1 MNKKKVI
8 TNTFITV
15 IAGLLALLFYSFH
28 INDKNFSNKINI
40 EDSEINFN

>member
-15 IAGLLALLFYSFH
+15 IAGLLALLFYSS
-28 INDKNFSNKINI
+28 ILMIKISLI
-40 EDSEINFN
+40 KLT